1 MKTTIHQDGSI
12 KLDIKMLEE
21 IGVKVG
27 DQVDLYVRDGISIT
41 IVKAG
46 TKRDDWNEWFE
57 TATVSDFPERE
68 QP

>member
-1 MKTTIHQDGSI
+1 MKTTIRENGAI
-12 KLDIKMLEE
+12 ELDIKMLEE

-27 DQVDLYVRDGISIT
+27 DQVDLYVRDGRSIT

-46 TKRDDWNEWFE
+46 AKRDDWDEWFE
-57 TATVSDFPERE
+57 TATVSGFSEHQ